1 MEALKLNNELLENKE
16 FVEFLDS
23 LLQEKLNSYNL
34 ELLVQCER
42 IGNVDSNTLDKI
54 IELKKIRQEIKEFKN
69 LNNPEKLLSLISDT
83 QFNTIAN
90 SNYSF
95 QAAV

>member
-83 QFNTIAN
+83 QFNAIAN
-90 SNYSF
+90 SSYSF

>member
-83 QFNTIAN
+83 QFNTITN
-90 SNYSF
+90 SSYSF